1 MTWIRYLVLRYKML
15 YARTIFL
22 GFWTDNGAYYYYKT
36 LEPNVNYEDTLI
48 ELYGKFLAKKLP
60 MKYIEIDSWW
70 YFKSAVE
77 TGVTS
82 WTAMPE
88 LVDTK

>member
-1 MTWIRYLVLRYKML
+1 MVTGLRRHLFKL
-15 YARTIFL
+15 HLKFFS

-36 LEPNVNYEDTLI
+36 LGPNVNYEDTLI
-48 ELYGKFLAKKLP
+48 ELYGKFVAKNLP

-70 YFKSAVE
+70 YFKSPVE

-88 LVDTK
+88 LVPK